1 MRQCGRHIHGGRE
14 IRRAVLVERHLWMAV
29 LSQIAFDLLG
39 SCEAYSSEFLEI
51 CGVCHSWNVGKAEM
65 VDGAVKRWT
74 CQRKRFD
81 CLHCF
86 GDRKSTRLNSS
97 HSQISY
103 AVFCLRQ
110 KHSP

>member
-86 GDRKSTRLNSS
+86 GAAPDCSRPTGDLGRTTCSGGLA
-97 HSQISY
+97 IS
-103 AVFCLRQ
+103 
-110 KHSP
+110 